1 MPDNSADNMECY
13 QMKFFPL
20 FLRLA
25 TDRRILIVGGGAVA
39 QAKAEA
45 LLPYS
50 QTVQVV
56 SDVFAEPTEAFL
68 RAQGITF
75 HVASY
80 DASLLDGVGLVIA
93 ATNKQDIN
101 RRIYEDA
108 RACGVLVNVVDQP
121 ELCDVIFP
129 AIVRRGPL
137 QVAISSS
144 GLSPVLSRLVKQQ
157 IERVIPWQFESLI
170 EFTREKRA
178 VVKEKLNTMQKR
190 RLLWH
195 NVLEG
200 NVAEEVLEGNAN
212 RAEALFAEQLE
223 EAQAATSQAA
233 LYLIGAGPGNPDLLT
248 VKAIRLLSRAD
259 VVLYDRLIAPEIL
272 TMYARKEAEKICV
285 GKTKDY
291 HLKSQ
296 ENIDELI
303 ARHLKAGRIVARLK
317 GGDPSIYAHGAEEI
331 AVARELDVPYQIVPG
346 ITAATGCAAAA
357 GIPLTERGGAQS
369 VRFLTLYNESLTD
382 AAFWQ
387 SLAHSH
393 NETLVFYMATHHRA
407 TLCEKLLEAGFK
419 AATPVLA
426 IEQGTTP
433 QHREYEATLGSFGAK
448 YANHTF
454 QSPTLLIVGDV
465 VRWRKEHGWKEAPQG
480 ESKAFFPPLHKG
492 AKHVLH

>member
-1 MPDNSADNMECY
+1 M
-13 QMKFFPL
+13 QFFPL

-25 TDRRILIVGGGAVA
+25 GDRRILIIGGGAVA
-39 QAKAEA
+39 QAKADA
-45 LLPYS
+45 LRPYAD
-50 QTVQVV
+50 TLEVV
-56 SDVFAEPTEAFL
+56 AEQFTPATEAFL
-68 RAQGITF
+68 KAEGIAYR
-75 HVASY
+75 VATY
-80 DASLLDGVGLVIA
+80 NAELLNGVGLVIA

-101 RRIYEDA
+101 RRIHADA
-108 RACGVLVNVVDQP
+108 RARGVLVNVVDDPQY
-121 ELCDVIFP
+121 CDVIFP

-137 QVAISSS
+137 QIAISSS

-157 IERVIPWQFESLI
+157 IERVIPWQFEKLI
-170 EFTREKRA
+170 EFTREKRTK
-178 VVKEKLNTMQKR
+178 VKSALNTLQKR

-200 NVAEEVLEGNAN
+200 NVAEEVLEGNAD
-212 RAEALFAEQLE
+212 RAERLFDEALE
-223 EAQAATSQAA
+223 EAQSIRSEAA

-248 VKAIRLLSRAD
+248 VKAIRLISRAD

-272 TMYARKEAEKICV
+272 DMYARKEAEKVCV

-296 ENIDELI
+296 ESIDEMI
-303 ARHLKAGRIVARLK
+303 ARHLKAGKIVARIK

-369 VRFLTLYNESLTD
+369 VRFLTLYKESLTD
-382 AAFWQ
+382 AEFWQ
-387 SLAHSH
+387 SLKHSH

-426 IEQGTTP
+426 VEQGTTP
-433 QHREYEATLGSFGAK
+433 QHREYEATLGSFGKK

-465 VRWRKEHGWKEAPQG
+465 VRWRKEHSWKEAPKG
-480 ESKAFFPPLHKG
+480 ESKAFFPPLHAG

>member
-1 MPDNSADNMECY
+1 MLF
-13 QMKFFPL
+13 MKFFPL

-25 TDRRILIVGGGAVA
+25 EDRRILIVGGGAVA

-45 LLPYS
+45 LLPYAA
-50 QTVQVV
+50 TLHVV
-56 SDVFAEPTEAFL
+56 ADSFAEATKQFL
-68 RAQGITF
+68 RHNG
-75 HVASY
+75 VSY
-80 DASLLDGVGLVIA
+80 DQAPYSPHLLKGVGLVIA

-101 RRIYEDA
+101 QQIYQDA
-108 RACGVLVNVVDQP
+108 HAQGVLVNVVDQP

-129 AIVRRGPL
+129 AIVRRGSL
-137 QVAISSS
+137 QIAISSS

-157 IERVIPWQFESLI
+157 IERVIPWQFERLI
-170 EFTREKRA
+170 EFTREKRSK
-178 VVKEKLNTMQKR
+178 VKQHLNTLQKR

-200 NVAEEVLEGNAN
+200 NVAEEVLEGNDT
-212 RAEALFAEQLE
+212 RAEALFDEKLE
-223 EAQAATSQAA
+223 EAQSISSEAA

-248 VKAIRLLSRAD
+248 IKAIRLLSRAD

-272 TMYARKEAEKICV
+272 DMYARKEAEKTCV

-291 HLKSQ
+291 HLKTQ
-296 ENIDELI
+296 ESIDEMI

-331 AVARELDVPYQIVPG
+331 AVARELNVPYQIVPG

-369 VRFLTLYNESLTD
+369 VRFLTLYKESLTD
-382 AAFWQ
+382 ADFWQ
-387 SLAHSH
+387 SLKHSH

-407 TLCEKLLEAGFK
+407 RLCEKLLEAGFK
-419 AATPVLA
+419 ATTPVLA
-426 IEQGTTP
+426 VEQGTTP
-433 QHREYEATLGSFGAK
+433 QHREYEATLGSFGEK
-448 YANHTF
+448 YGNHVF

-465 VRWRKEHGWKEAPQG
+465 VRWRKEHGWKEAPKG
-480 ESKAFFPPLHKG
+480 DSKPFFPALHKG
-492 AKHVLH
+492 ARHVLH